1 MLNFSRWFLK
11 GPWAILFIDEIIGM
25 SWSNYS
31 TPPCCCIPASL
42 LRSKTLYIGE
52 RNSRRLSSLGHK
64 NLKHHAMPNVV
75 DFIYTFWLSLL
86 STSSILEWL
95 PVESTFWDTVELL
108 ISMPFQDTY
117 FEMFCYLKYL
127 LTLPLFRHNKVTTE
141 PITFK
146 NLSYHLSRP

>member
-42 LRSKTLYIGE
+42 ASFKDAIHRREKFQKVVIFGSQKSKTSCNAKCGRFHLHLLVVPLNYQFCNRMYILKYCWTIFFYVI
-52 RNSRRLSSLGHK
+52 SRC
-64 NLKHHAMPNVV
+64 
-75 DFIYTFWLSLL
+75 
-86 STSSILEWL
+86 
-95 PVESTFWDTVELL
+95 
-108 ISMPFQDTY
+108 

-146 NLSYHLSRP
+146 HLSYHFSRP